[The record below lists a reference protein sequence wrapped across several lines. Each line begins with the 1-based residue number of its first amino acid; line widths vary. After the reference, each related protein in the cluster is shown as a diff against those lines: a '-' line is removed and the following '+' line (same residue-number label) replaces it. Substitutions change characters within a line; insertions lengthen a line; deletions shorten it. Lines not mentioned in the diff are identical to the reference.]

1 MKTFSCVIIQLLLL
15 LLICGVAIAE
25 DNFPVQVKQYF
36 ENEKILEIETYSSSE
51 KLFAAIARDQN
62 HERVLYAFQYING
75 KWECFAK
82 TKNAIPKM
90 KLKVFVSVS
99 DTYQDSNIESIQNIP
114 NISIWFMEPN
124 EDHYELLMFFCLME
138 IVIFCVML
146 FLIMAACAMKTEQFL
161 FMKMTVSPAKEDM
174 FNIPHPLT

>member
-1 MKTFSCVIIQLLLL
+1 M
-15 LLICGVAIAE
+15 
-25 DNFPVQVKQYF
+25 
-36 ENEKILEIETYSSSE
+36 LEIETYSSSE

-90 KLKVFVSVS
+90 ELKAFVSVS

-124 EDHYELLMFFCLME
+124 EDHYELLM
-138 IVIFCVML
+138 V
-146 FLIMAACAMKTEQFL
+146 FLLDGDCYIL
-161 FMKMTVSPAKEDM
+161 RDV
-174 FNIPHPLT
+174 IPHHGSMRYENGAVFIYEDDCFASFVLLANRSNYTGVLCANKQCSYRGKWKSKSIYKRLDPYLW

>member
-1 MKTFSCVIIQLLLL
+1 M
-15 LLICGVAIAE
+15 
-25 DNFPVQVKQYF
+25 
-36 ENEKILEIETYSSSE
+36 
-51 KLFAAIARDQN
+51 
-62 HERVLYAFQYING
+62 ERKA
-75 KWECFAK
+75 
-82 TKNAIPKM
+82 
-90 KLKVFVSVS
+90 FVSVS

-124 EDHYELLMFFCLME
+124 EDHYELLMVFCLME